1 MIPLFDE
8 VMEDCVILSEKRVPD
23 GSGGTVTAWEDGA
36 SFRAAMVLD
45 TSAGV
50 VVGDAAR
57 VHNVYH
63 VYVDPADAP
72 AYHTVFRR
80 VSDGCVFRVT
90 QEGKTAPARASFRL
104 SVCMAEEWE
113 VPA

>member
-1 MIPLFDE
+1 MIPLFE
-8 VMEDCVILSEKRVPD
+8 EAMEDCVILSEKRVPD

-50 VVGDAAR
+50 VAGDAAR
-57 VHNVYH
+57 VQNAYS
-63 VYVDPADAP
+63 VYVAPADAP

-90 QEGKTAPARASFRL
+90 QEGKAAPARASFRL

>member
-1 MIPLFDE
+1 MIPLYDE
-8 VMEDCVILSEKRVPD
+8 AMEDCVLLVEKHTPD

-36 SFRAAMVLD
+36 SFRAAVVLD
-45 TSAGV
+45 TSDGIVA
-50 VVGDAAR
+50 GDAAR

-80 VSDGCVFRVT
+80 VSDGRVFRVT

-104 SVCMAEEWE
+104 SVCMAEGWE

>member
-1 MIPLFDE
+1 MIPLYDE
-8 VMEDCVILSEKRVPD
+8 AMEDCVILSEKCVPD
-23 GSGGTVTAWEDGA
+23 GSGGTVTAWADG
-36 SFRAAMVLD
+36 SPFRAAVVLD
-45 TSAGV
+45 TSDGIVA
-50 VVGDAAR
+50 GDAAR
-57 VHNVYH
+57 VQNVYH

-80 VSDGCVFRVT
+80 GSDGRVFRVT

-104 SVCMAEEWE
+104 SVCMAEGWE

>member
-1 MIPLFDE
+1 MIPLFEE

-45 TSAGV
+45 PSAGV
-50 VVGDAAR
+50 VAGDAAR

>member
-1 MIPLFDE
+1 MIPLYDE
-8 VMEDCVILSEKRVPD
+8 AMEDCVLLVEKHTPD

-45 TSAGV
+45 TSDGIVA
-50 VVGDAAR
+50 GDAAR

-80 VSDGCVFRVT
+80 VSDGRVFRVT

-104 SVCMAEEWE
+104 SVCMAEGWE